1 MRDVERQKQM
11 MVNAEEMWGDGVE
24 GALSVDGEGEDAER
38 LVCQGPDELGCNEM
52 LVLVDAP
59 PRKSVSGVLCDFDS
73 S

>member
-1 MRDVERQKQM
+1 M
-11 MVNAEEMWGDGVE
+11 
-24 GALSVDGEGEDAER
+24 SVDGEGEDAER